1 MYRHFNLLQCERNF
15 ICDDVHGWPN
25 PDNALLEDNLV
36 KKRGWVEYSVYPLYS
51 PQSLIAEGSANYGIE
66 MAFPGK
72 EKAIVL
78 TQKYSMSTRAKAEK
92 SISFV
97 DAYGAY
103 VINYNWG
110 RDMVKEYVE
119 KATNN

>member
-1 MYRHFNLLQCERNF
+1 
-15 ICDDVHGWPN
+15 
-25 PDNALLEDNLV
+25 
-36 KKRGWVEYSVYPLYS
+36 
-51 PQSLIAEGSANYGIE
+51 
-66 MAFPGK
+66 
-72 EKAIVL
+72 
-78 TQKYSMSTRAKAEK
+78 MSTRAKAEK

-119 KATNN
+119 KATSNEDRWKRFLRLLSSPRIPSSLNC